1 MAWVVFAAMYPL
13 YGLLPYV
20 LSSCIGYKDLNLP
33 LTKMVS
39 VSFPKPLTEKRKS
52 HLNISVSTPRAK
64 REITKLPPL
73 SARGSLYTR
82 MTNTT

>member
-39 VSFPKPLTEKRKS
+39 TSQHMNNYSYAYPDHGKS
-52 HLNISVSTPRAK
+52 Q
-64 REITKLPPL
+64 
-73 SARGSLYTR
+73 
-82 MTNTT
+82 

>member
-39 VSFPKPLTEKRKS
+39 AFL
-52 HLNISVSTPRAK
+52 
-64 REITKLPPL
+64 
-73 SARGSLYTR
+73 
-82 MTNTT
+82 

>member
-13 YGLLPYV
+13 YVLLPYV

-39 VSFPKPLTEKRKS
+39 LAVEKYLR
-52 HLNISVSTPRAK
+52 
-64 REITKLPPL
+64 
-73 SARGSLYTR
+73 
-82 MTNTT
+82 